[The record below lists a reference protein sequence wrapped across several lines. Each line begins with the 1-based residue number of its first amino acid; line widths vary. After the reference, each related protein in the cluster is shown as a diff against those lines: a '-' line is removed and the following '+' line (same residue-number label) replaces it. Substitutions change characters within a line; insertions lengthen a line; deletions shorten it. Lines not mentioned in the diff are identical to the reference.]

1 MNERVNKQAKTDSC
15 VHNSLPCNAGTVTCY
30 VRTEWDPGSMESK
43 NWSQDKKIAKSKG
56 DHMYVDQSDVVVRRK
71 EPGRDSRG
79 CREPSSPSLADVLM
93 YPFTSLSLQARG
105 ARVCK
110 GLPLPARER
119 GRARTSYGPLE
130 GSSYLYHPARYVYM

>member
-1 MNERVNKQAKTDSC
+1 M
-15 VHNSLPCNAGTVTCY
+15 TCY

-43 NWSQDKKIAKSKG
+43 NWSRDKKIAKSKG
-56 DHMYVDQSDVVVRRK
+56 DHMQGFSGMQRAVI
-71 EPGRDSRG
+71 
-79 CREPSSPSLADVLM
+79 PSPADVLM

-119 GRARTSYGPLE
+119 GRAPTSCGPLE
-130 GSSYLYHPARYVYM
+130 GSSYLYHPARIHRMSRIRRLPHRLSTDLLCSGTVVSGIKENRRRS